1 MRGFV
6 PRIHVLFSGR
16 GSWMAGREAGHDDKG
31 ETIRANPV
39 AEIFSPDSNERTFF
53 SDVCT

>member
-16 GSWMAGREAGHDDKG
+16 GSWMAGTEAGHDDKG
-31 ETIRANPV
+31 ETIRANSV
-39 AEIFSPDSNERTFF
+39 AENILPGQ
-53 SDVCT
+53 

>member
-16 GSWMAGREAGHDDKG
+16 GSWMAGTEAGHDDKG
-31 ETIRANPV
+31 ETIRANRV
-39 AEIFSPDSNERTFF
+39 AENILLGQ
-53 SDVCT
+53 